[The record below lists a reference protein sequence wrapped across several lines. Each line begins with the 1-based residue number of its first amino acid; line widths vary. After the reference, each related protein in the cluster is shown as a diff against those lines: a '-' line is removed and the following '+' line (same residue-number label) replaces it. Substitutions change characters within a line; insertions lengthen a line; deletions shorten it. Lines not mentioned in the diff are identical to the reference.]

1 MDGGAVASPIWINRA
16 CALGKVVAL
25 RPDSLF
31 LNFKH
36 SESANVYTL
45 EPFRST
51 IGPPTSIVI
60 ISNSANSKVRSTGSL
75 VQARNTRKL
84 TDNLPTNYQVLTASA
99 FSTALRFL
107 GAAGYLAAI
116 ELSEHLSL
124 IYRCAPSAI
133 ATTYLAKAL
142 GATWLPPAPGVRP
155 LAPSCT
161 T

>member
-1 MDGGAVASPIWINRA
+1 M
-16 CALGKVVAL
+16 L
-25 RPDSLF
+25 RPDSSF
-31 LNFKH
+31 LNIIH
-36 SESANVYTL
+36 SASSNFYTL
-45 EPFRST
+45 ELFGSI
-51 IGPPTSIVI
+51 IGPPTSKAIVA
-60 ISNSANSKVRSTGSL
+60 NSAYSNIRSTEL
-75 VQARNTRKL
+75 LAQVRNTRKL

-142 GATWLPPAPGVRP
+142 CATWLPPAPGVRP